1 MVVVAIRPTMLRS
14 LVVIGLAAL
23 LAPPSASAHVRSGRV
38 AADYEARVLPLRGR
52 LGTALRA
59 RIYHSDRAL
68 RLTLRGGH
76 SVVVLGY
83 LDEPFLRL
91 DSLGWAANAASPT
104 AASAKLLKKGRATS
118 APGVHWVVQSTRP
131 AVVWH
136 DARTRGLAPGVKRGR
151 WRVPL
156 IVDASPAALE
166 GEIWRVPRPSASV
179 WLGLTAVLGAALL
192 ILSIVRRHDEPVL
205 AALAVIAASA
215 TAVTAL
221 GFALDS
227 NASGGTLLASA
238 DELLFVAIGLAILM
252 KGRGSWMIGAVIGLG
267 FLAIF
272 VAATKGAALF
282 HGVVFSALPAGVAR
296 AAIAVGF
303 ASGFAA
309 VCAGGV
315 RLLGSPR
322 LSGSDL
328 GTGRASLE

>member
-1 MVVVAIRPTMLRS
+1 V
-14 LVVIGLAAL
+14 
-23 LAPPSASAHVRSGRV
+23 
-38 AADYEARVLPLRGR
+38 
-52 LGTALRA
+52 
-59 RIYHSDRAL
+59 
-68 RLTLRGGH
+68 
-76 SVVVLGY
+76 
-83 LDEPFLRL
+83 
-91 DSLGWAANAASPT
+91 
-104 AASAKLLKKGRATS
+104 
-118 APGVHWVVQSTRP
+118 
-131 AVVWH
+131 
-136 DARTRGLAPGVKRGR
+136 
-151 WRVPL
+151 
-156 IVDASPAALE
+156 IVDGSPAALE

-192 ILSIVRRHDEPVL
+192 VLSIVRRHDEPVL

-315 RLLGSPR
+315 RLLRSPR

-328 GTGRASLE
+328 GAGRTSLE